1 MVGDVVD
8 LTSLMLKVC
17 LFISWEFGKVEGG
30 TYPKPPESG
39 EAPHCASEA
48 LTRNAATTPTNFL
61 NIITSL

>member
-1 MVGDVVD
+1 MVD

-17 LFISWEFGKVEGG
+17 LIISWEFGKVEGG